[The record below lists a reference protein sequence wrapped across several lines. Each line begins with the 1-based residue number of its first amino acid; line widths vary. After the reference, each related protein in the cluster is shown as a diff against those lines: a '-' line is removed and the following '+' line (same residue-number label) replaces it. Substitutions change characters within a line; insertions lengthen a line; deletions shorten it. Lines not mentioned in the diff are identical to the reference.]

1 MVQNSIFTF
10 FFKNCTDVRITERD
24 RFIGI
29 VASYQ
34 NYQYFLTIYSIRN
47 KPIYFI
53 MNASI
58 VKLIWLILKI
68 QKDELKENL
77 YICV

>member
-1 MVQNSIFTF
+1 
-10 FFKNCTDVRITERD
+10 
-24 RFIGI
+24 
-29 VASYQ
+29 
-34 NYQYFLTIYSIRN
+34 
-47 KPIYFI
+47 

-77 YICV
+77 YICVWQQKGEFSQTSLIEKYNFL